1 MRQNAAPRSVF
12 SPAMLMVSLA
22 LACCLLLAS
31 GMVVPE
37 PVMAQGEGRGPD
49 GEDLT
54 LLDFTKISVTKN
66 EENGRYVITIIASAP
81 KIPVGT
87 KIDLLLTWRSQLV
100 QTFYRDP
107 ASESETP

>member
-1 MRQNAAPRSVF
+1 
-12 SPAMLMVSLA
+12 MLMVSLA